1 MERDLYHQIIGHLD
15 KKEHTIITG
24 ARQTGKSTLLK
35 QAADYCGKKNDPVV
49 FLNLENKE
57 ILAEIEQS
65 PLNLMKFL
73 PDTDKK
79 IMVFLDEVQY
89 LSDPSNFL
97 KLIYD
102 EYKDKIKIIATGSS
116 AFYIDRK
123 FNDSL
128 AGRKH
133 IFLLLTC
140 SFDEYLKFI
149 GAAQLFNEIHQI
161 KNKKSYKS
169 LALQLIKKSMITS
182 LFMAVI
188 LL

>member
-1 MERDLYHQIIGHLD
+1 MERDLYHKIVEHLD

-35 QAADYCGKKNDPVV
+35 QTADYCGKKNNPAV
-49 FLNLENKE
+49 FLNLENKD
-57 ILAEIEQS
+57 ILTEIEQS

-79 IMVFLDEVQY
+79 VMVFMDEVQY

-128 AGRKH
+128 AGRKQ
-133 IFLLLTC
+133 IFYLPTC

-149 GAAQLFNEIHQI
+149 GADQLLDELNQI
-161 KNKKSYKS
+161 KKKTTYKS
-169 LALQLIKKSMITS
+169 LALQLIKKEYDNYIIYGGYP
-182 LFMAVI
+182 A
-188 LL
+188 